1 MQGDGSNFIVMNTY
15 YNIKTTLKTFRWH
28 LRRVAVGLSPVV
40 DGLSA
45 APILFGNAIPKSGSH
60 LIIQV
65 LQGFAKIGP
74 FVKTGF
80 PPVNRGEDNAKL
92 PESIVHRNILRM
104 RSGDIGYGYLHYK
117 EPFIST
123 LTDNSWATIFV
134 YRDPRD
140 VIVSSV
146 KYATHM
152 NLQHGLHAYYTQ
164 HLTTDE
170 ERIKAAIDGIQVPDF
185 EYPNILDRYNYYIGW
200 LQQPGILSLRF
211 EDLILNREKTFAR
224 LFEYVVER
232 GFQPKISRERALEV
246 LMQSVHPEKS
256 GTFRKGKPGGWKENF
271 SEANKDIF
279 KKVSGDLL
287 IRLGYEQD
295 QDW

>member
-1 MQGDGSNFIVMNTY
+1 MNTY

-28 LRRVAVGLSPVV
+28 LRRAAVGLSPTV
-40 DGLSA
+40 DSLSA

-65 LQGFAKIGP
+65 LQGFTKIGP

-92 PESIVHRNILRM
+92 PESIVHKNILRM

-152 NLQHGLHAYYTQ
+152 NVEHGLHKYYTQ
-164 HLTTDE
+164 QLKTDE
-170 ERIKAAIDGIQVPDF
+170 ARINFAIQGSKDPGI
-185 EYPNILDRYNYYIGW
+185 EYKSVFDRYELYIGW
-200 LQQPGILSLRF
+200 LDDPNVLSLRF
-211 EDLILNREKTFAR
+211 EDLILNREKTYVR
-224 LFEYVVER
+224 LFDYVVAR
-232 GFQPKISRERALEV
+232 GLQPHISRERALEV
-246 LMQSVHPEKS
+246 LQQSVHPEKS
-256 GTFRKGKPGGWKENF
+256 GTYRKGKPGSWKENF
-271 SEANKDIF
+271 SEANKNIF

>member
-1 MQGDGSNFIVMNTY
+1 MNTY
-15 YNIKTTLKTFRWH
+15 YRAKTTLKVFRWR
-28 LRRVAVGLSPVV
+28 LRRAAVSLNYGGNDLR
-40 DGLSA
+40 D

-60 LIIQV
+60 LINQV
-65 LQGFAKIGP
+65 LQSFAKIGP
-74 FVKTGF
+74 FIKTGF
-80 PPVNRGEDNAKL
+80 PPVSRGEDNAKL
-92 PESIVHRNILRM
+92 VEETVHKNLLRM

-123 LTDNSWATIFV
+123 LTEKNWAVIFL

-200 LQQPGILSLRF
+200 LQQPGVLSLRF

-232 GFQPKISRERALEV
+232 GFQPKISRERALEI
-246 LMQSVHPEKS
+246 LKQSVQPKKS
-256 GTFRKGKPGGWKENF
+256 GTYRKGQPGSWKENF
-271 SEANKDIF
+271 SNRNKDDF
-279 KKVSGDLL
+279 KTVSGDLL

-295 QDW
+295 RNW